1 MNECRGRDG
10 SGRTPLR
17 VLLHRY
23 RRQRAEF
30 LHHGGGQEGRSPLHV
45 LRRRHGIDIASHE
58 VQARKLAQ
66 QRQPFLGRQPA
77 PLRRAHARRAGGV
90 EDVHVEAQVDRA
102 LADALLDVRKRGLL
116 VLVEVVVRHDRVAD
130 LAPELQHPGHEGTAT
145 GANVE
150 AGRHPGMG

>member
-45 LRRRHGIDIASHE
+45 LRRRHGIDVESHE

-102 LADALLDVRKRGLL
+102 LADALLDVRTRGLL
-116 VLVEVVVRHDRVAD
+116 VLVEVVELPRVPTWKLD
-130 LAPELQHPGHEGTAT
+130 AT
-145 GANVE
+145 SSSPSSAARVKVVAGVE
-150 AGRHPGMG
+150 PGMG